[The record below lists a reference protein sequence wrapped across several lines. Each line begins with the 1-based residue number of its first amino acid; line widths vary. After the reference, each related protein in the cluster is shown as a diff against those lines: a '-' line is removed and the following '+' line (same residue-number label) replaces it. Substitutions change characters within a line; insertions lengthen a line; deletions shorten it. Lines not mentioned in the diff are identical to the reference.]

1 MPAGAKQAAEK
12 VWFMVAF
19 LENGAG
25 AKAPLSHFQQLAA
38 RLKSGPDTKPVRIT
52 FWGVFPQP
60 VKPTHILGHFRPD

>member
-38 RLKSGPDTKPVRIT
+38 RLKSGPDTKRMRIT
-52 FWGVFPQP
+52 VWASFSAACKAQL
-60 VKPTHILGHFRPD
+60 ILGRLRHD

>member
-25 AKAPLSHFQQLAA
+25 LKPLSLIFNNL
-38 RLKSGPDTKPVRIT
+38 
-52 FWGVFPQP
+52 
-60 VKPTHILGHFRPD
+60 RPD